1 MPSQSLPLRGKSIVH
16 VTEIGINNDIAV
28 GGSLYTLS
36 HFYTQYTIR
45 NLEIFGGKIVFRA
58 KSTKYFKTPLPP
70 TPHSGTIDT
79 G

>member
-36 HFYTQYTIR
+36 HFYIQYTIR
-45 NLEIFGGKIVFRA
+45 NLEIFGGKNSF
-58 KSTKYFKTPLPP
+58 
-70 TPHSGTIDT
+70 
-79 G
+79 